1 MDQVAD
7 ERARSL
13 KYVQVVFAIL
23 ALLSLAAAMAVA
35 MRGSDFGL
43 PEASTHTIALAFLA
57 VGAADTALLFLWE
70 RIFQRMQP

>member
-1 MDQVAD
+1 MDDVAH

-13 KYVQVVFAIL
+13 IYVQIIFGVL

-35 MRGSDFGL
+35 LRGVEFGL
-43 PEASTHTIALAFLA
+43 PEGSSQTIAVAFLA

-70 RIFQRMQP
+70 RIFRRMQH

>member
-1 MDQVAD
+1 MDQVAR

-13 KYVQVVFAIL
+13 KFVQVIFAVL

-35 MRGSDFGL
+35 MRGVEFGL
-43 PEASTHTIALAFLA
+43 PEASSRTIAFAFLA